1 MLTEKQ
7 NYLMML
13 SGEQPEW
20 VPQYN
25 FGPAPG
31 ATEPVPTHM
40 FEPPVISQHR
50 LNNGGPDIWGV
61 NYIPT
66 YETGNALI
74 PEPNNFI
81 LKDITKWRDV
91 IKAPSLEGIDW
102 EGMVKKQVEQSGINR
117 TQTAMSLNLHMGYFQ
132 TLMSFMGFSEGLMA
146 MYEEPEEVKALLTY
160 LCDFYM
166 EVADRCIDLYK
177 PDVLTLMDDTAAW
190 ANPFISPEMYK
201 EFLVPCH
208 DRYAKRGRDRGLKLT
223 MHNCGKC
230 ESILDLLVDMGI
242 NLWEPA
248 QTCNNLKAVKAKYG
262 NKLCIAGAWD
272 ARDRLLDPDVT
283 ADEIIASVDETL
295 DAMAP
300 GGGFAWFGYF
310 LGPVDDENV
319 IRKNNILNTYL
330 DQKCRTYYKR
340 MKIKIG

>member
-31 ATEPVPTHM
+31 ATKPVATHM

-50 LNNGGPDIWGV
+50 LNGGGPDIWGV

-102 EGMVKKQVEQSGINR
+102 EGMVKKHVEQSGIDR
-117 TQTAMSLNLHMGYFQ
+117 TQTAMALNLHMGYFQ

-166 EVADRCIDLYK
+166 EVTDRCIDLYK
-177 PDVLTLMDDTAAW
+177 PDVLTFMDDTAAW
-190 ANPFISPEMYK
+190 ANPFISPEMYE
-201 EFLVPCH
+201 EFLIPCH
-208 DRYAKRGRDRGLKLT
+208 DRYAKRGRDRGLKMS

-230 ESILDLLVDMGI
+230 EGILDLLVGIGI

-248 QTCNNLKAVKAKYG
+248 QTCNDLKAVKARYG
-262 NKLCIAGAWD
+262 NKLCIAGGWD
-272 ARDRLLDPDVT
+272 ARDNLLSPDVT
-283 ADEIIASVDETL
+283 EEEIRASVDASFDML
-295 DAMAP
+295 AP
-300 GGGFAWFGYF
+300 GGGFAWFGSF
-310 LGPVDDENV
+310 LGPVDDPGV
-319 IRKNNILNTYL
+319 IRNNEILNQYV
-330 DQKCRTYYKR
+330 DEKCRTYYRK
-340 MKIKIG
+340 